1 MIEKYG
7 FFWTTMELCD
17 WKMEGDDDKV
27 LRPVIKYLW
36 KQDVEYG
43 VRVTNLTQ
51 GGLSAMEELE
61 NLEERREENAKEDQR
76 FPKDAERL
84 GSDPVRHG
92 SCRRCQ
98 GGTHIAQA

>member
-27 LRPVIKYLW
+27 LKPVIKHLSKLW
-36 KQDVEYG
+36 KSQTGERKECVEYG

-51 GGLSAMEELE
+51 GGDRKS
-61 NLEERREENAKEDQR
+61 
-76 FPKDAERL
+76 
-84 GSDPVRHG
+84 VV
-92 SCRRCQ
+92 
-98 GGTHIAQA
+98 

>member
-1 MIEKYG
+1 M
-7 FFWTTMELCD
+7 
-17 WKMEGDDDKV
+17 
-27 LRPVIKYLW
+27 
-36 KQDVEYG
+36 EYG

-84 GSDPVRHG
+84 GSDRSEERRVG
-92 SCRRCQ
+92 KECRL
-98 GGTHIAQA
+98 